1 MTMKVVGLAADLRP
15 RGRWT
20 PDPLRDGFVVA
31 GVVYVVLILL
41 GVVGGGPDGIAYWTN
56 RLPDPYVDAAYGNE
70 AGFYYAPAIAQV
82 LAPLTLLSWPAFHAL
97 LVVANLGALYWMLGR
112 WAVVALAFPPVLIEL
127 YSANVNLLIAAAI
140 VAGFR
145 YPGTWALP
153 LLTKVAPG
161 IGLLWFAARRDWR
174 RLGIALATT
183 GLIVAVSFALA
194 PDLWFEWVAILT
206 GNAGMA
212 LPTLALPVPLVLRL
226 PVALAVILWGAL
238 TDRRWTVPVA
248 VTLAMPILWPAQL
261 SILLAAIPLRAPGV
275 LDRLGPRR

>member
-1 MTMKVVGLAADLRP
+1 MTTKMLGIGVGAGHRW
-15 RGRWT
+15 RWT

-31 GVVYVVLILL
+31 GAIYVLLIVL

-56 RLPDPYVDAAYGNE
+56 RLPDPYVDATYGNE
-70 AGFYYAPAIAQV
+70 AGFYYSPAIAQV

-97 LVVANLGALYWMLGR
+97 LVVANLSALYWMLGR

-161 IGLLWFAARRDWR
+161 IGLLWFAARREWR
-174 RLGIALATT
+174 PLGIALGATT
-183 GLIVAVSFALA
+183 AIIAISFALA
-194 PDLWFEWVAILT
+194 PDLWFEWVGILT
-206 GNAGMA
+206 GNAGIRPPA
-212 LPTLALPVPLVLRL
+212 LALQIPLAVRL
-226 PVALAVILWGAL
+226 PIGVVIVVWGGL
-238 TDRRWTVPVA
+238 TNRRWTVPIA

-261 SILLAAIPLRAPGV
+261 SILLAIVPLRAPTV
-275 LDRLGPRR
+275 LDALGPRR